1 MATLYE
7 LTSEWLQ
14 VYEMVGEVDQEVIDD
29 TLESIEGEIEDKA
42 EGYGKIITQLNADAD
57 ALAVE
62 IRRLQAK
69 KKVAENAVD
78 RMKHRLQESMDAIGT
93 KTIQTKLFK
102 FRIQKNPPKVVI
114 DRPESVPE
122 AFLIPQEPKLDTKSI
137 SEALKRGDM
146 IEWAHLE
153 QGESLRIG

>member
-14 VYEMVGEVDQEVIDD
+14 VYEMVGEVDQDD

>member
-42 EGYGKIITQLNADAD
+42 EGYGRVIAQLNADAD
-57 ALAVE
+57 ALAAE

-69 KKVAENAVD
+69 KKAAENAVD

-93 KTIQTKLFK
+93 KTIQTRLFK

-114 DRPESVPE
+114 DHPEAVPE
-122 AFLIPQEPKLDTKSI
+122 VYLIPQDPKVDTKGI
-137 SEALKRGDM
+137 SEALKRGDT
-146 IEWAHLE
+146 IAWAHLE